1 MNKKQRLMYL
11 QNRYNMLKERPKC
24 LKAPGVL
31 HKLERQIRNL
41 EKEIGNE

>member
-1 MNKKQRLMYL
+1 MNKEQRLNFL
-11 QNRYNMLKERPKC
+11 RNRYNMLKERPKC

-31 HKLERQIRNL
+31 HKLERQIRNF